1 MALMTEEI
9 GQLTGKVNGHL
20 TGCEWRRS
28 RSSYRPMDVVAVLA
42 RIEERL
48 KAVGLKA
55 DAASRAAGTP
65 DAIRNLRRAVEK
77 GGRKGVTMATLGKLA
92 PVLETTVGYL
102 AEGEESRLLSEG
114 ISNARTPVA
123 INVAGKLA
131 AGVFREVIEHDDSE
145 PEYIFDD
152 PDPEFPNARLVAFT
166 VEGDSLNELKPRPI
180 LDGDRVICVD
190 FEDTGLPLIEG
201 MVVVIQRT
209 RDGGLTLEWSAKQ
222 VEIHP
227 GRTEYHPRSSNKNLK
242 PIVVPD
248 DPHADTGERVEVLA
262 LVRRT
267 SYALPKAPAPSR
279 GKQR

>member
-1 MALMTEEI
+1 
-9 GQLTGKVNGHL
+9 
-20 TGCEWRRS
+20 
-28 RSSYRPMDVVAVLA
+28 MDVVAVLA

-48 KAVGLKA
+48 KAEGLSA

-65 DAIRNLRRAVEK
+65 DAIRNLRRTVK
-77 GGRKGVTMATLGKLA
+77 NGDRKGVTMATLGKLA
-92 PVLETTVGYL
+92 PVLKTTVGYL

-114 ISNARTPVA
+114 ISHARQAISIPV
-123 INVAGKLA
+123 VGTLA
-131 AGVFREVIEHDDSE
+131 AGVFREVVEHDDAE
-145 PEYIFDD
+145 PEYIFDE

-180 LDGDRVICVD
+180 LSGDRLICVD
-190 FEDTGLPLIEG
+190 FDDTGLPLIEG
-201 MVVVIQRT
+201 MVVVLQRT
-209 RDGGLTLEWSAKQ
+209 RDGGLTREWSAKQ
-222 VEIHP
+222 VEIHT

-248 DPHADTGERVEVLA
+248 NPHADTGEQVEVLA

-279 GKQR
+279 RK